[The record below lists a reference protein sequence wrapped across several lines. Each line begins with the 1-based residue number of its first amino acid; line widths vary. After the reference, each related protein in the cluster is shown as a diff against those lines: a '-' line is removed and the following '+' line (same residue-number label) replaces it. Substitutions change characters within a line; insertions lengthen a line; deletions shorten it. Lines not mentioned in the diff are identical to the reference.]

1 MSIPTVPSYAMPAA
15 EDFPASRAS
24 WALQPS
30 RAVLLVH
37 DMQDYFLRCYGEQSP
52 LRETLLTHLQA
63 LVRWARE
70 NGLPVVYTAQ
80 PSTQSPQDRALLNDM
95 WGPGLSDADPA
106 LAGIA
111 QALAPAAGDTV
122 LDKWRYSAFQRSAL
136 ANLMR
141 QWGRDQLLIGGV
153 YAHIGC
159 LVTAIEA
166 FMQDIQPFMV
176 GDAVADFS
184 LDEHQMALRYVAG
197 RAGRVVGTREVLS
210 LGAGRISWEG
220 FRASVL
226 ARLPEG
232 QEAPRGDDNLLDHG
246 MDSLQLMELI
256 SGWSRQGLRL
266 RFEDLA
272 QTPSLRAWWVLAQRA
287 QAQVQAQALPRT
299 EA

>member
-1 MSIPTVPSYAMPAA
+1 MSLPTVPSYAMPAA
-15 EDFPASRAS
+15 ADFPASRVS

-37 DMQDYFLRCYGEQSP
+37 DMQDYFLRCYGARSP
-52 LRETLLTHLQA
+52 LRDTLLQHLQA
-63 LVRWARE
+63 LVRWARAE
-70 NGLPVVYTAQ
+70 GLPVVYTAQ

-95 WGPGLSDADPA
+95 WGPGLSGADPA

-136 ANLMR
+136 AGLMR
-141 QWGRDQLLIGGV
+141 EWGRDQLLIGGV

-159 LVTAIEA
+159 LMTAVEA

-184 LDEHQMALRYVAG
+184 LEEHQMALRYVAG
-197 RAGRVVGTREVLS
+197 RAGRVVGTREVLA
-210 LGAGRISWEG
+210 LGRRRITWED
-220 FRASVL
+220 FRAGVL

-232 QEAPRGDDNLLDHG
+232 QEQPQDDDNLLDHG
-246 MDSLQLMELI
+246 LDSLQLMELI
-256 SGWSRQGLRL
+256 AGWSRQGLRL

-272 QTPSLRAWWVLAQRA
+272 QNPSLKAWWVLAQK
-287 QAQVQAQALPRT
+287 AQALPR
-299 EA
+299 AAA

>member
-1 MSIPTVPSYAMPAA
+1 MSIPPIPSYAMPAVA
-15 EDFPASRAS
+15 DFPASRVS
-24 WALQPS
+24 WGLQPH

-37 DMQDYFLRCYGEQSP
+37 DMQDYFLRSYGAHSP
-52 LRETLLTHLQA
+52 LRDTLLQHLQA
-63 LVRWARE
+63 LVHWARA

-95 WGPGLSDADPA
+95 WGPGLSAADPS
-106 LAGIA
+106 LAGIVK
-111 QALAPAAGDTV
+111 ALAPAAGDTV

-136 ANLMR
+136 ASLMR

-159 LVTAIEA
+159 LATAVEA

-197 RAGRVVGTREVLS
+197 RAGRVIGTGEVLA
-210 LGAGRISWEG
+210 LGRSSITWEV

-232 QEAPRGDDNLLDHG
+232 QEAPRDDDNLLDHG
-246 MDSLQLMELI
+246 MDSLMLMELI
-256 SGWSRQGLRL
+256 AGWSRQGMRL

-272 QTPSLRAWWVLAQRA
+272 QGPSLTAWWALAQKT
-287 QAQVQAQALPRT
+287 QAQAG
-299 EA
+299 AQA

>member
-1 MSIPTVPSYAMPAA
+1 MSIPTVPSYAMPAVA
-15 EDFPASRAS
+15 DFPASRVS
-24 WALQPS
+24 WVLQPS

-37 DMQDYFLRCYGEQSP
+37 DMQDYFLRCYGAQSP
-52 LRETLLTHLQA
+52 LRDTLLQHLQA
-63 LVRWARE
+63 LIHWARSH
-70 NGLPVVYTAQ
+70 GVPVVYTAQ
-80 PSTQSPQDRALLNDM
+80 PAAQSPQDRALLNDM
-95 WGPGLSDADPA
+95 WGPGLGGADPA

-122 LDKWRYSAFQRSAL
+122 LDKWRYSAFQRSEL
-136 ANLMR
+136 ASLMR

-159 LVTAIEA
+159 LMTAVEA

-184 LDEHQMALRYVAG
+184 LEEQQMALRYVAG
-197 RAGRVVGTREVLS
+197 RAGRVVGTGEVLATQGVP
-210 LGAGRISWEG
+210 LTWDG
-220 FRASVL
+220 FKASVL

-232 QEAPRGDDNLLDHG
+232 QEEPLEDDNLLDHG
-246 MDSLQLMELI
+246 LDSLQLMELI

-272 QTPSLRAWWVLAQRA
+272 QGPSLKAWWALVEA
-287 QAQVQAQALPRT
+287 AQALPRGK
-299 EA
+299 A